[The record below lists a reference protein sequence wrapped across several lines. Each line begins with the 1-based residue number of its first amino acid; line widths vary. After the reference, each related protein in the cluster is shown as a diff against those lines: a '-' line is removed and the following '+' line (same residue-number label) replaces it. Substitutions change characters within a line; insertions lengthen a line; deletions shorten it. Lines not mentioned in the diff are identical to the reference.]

1 MFKIKKL
8 GNLIVAITVL
18 FSTQALAQPANL
30 VLENMIISNTQV
42 FQATNSITV
51 GPNFVITNTGTA
63 TLDAPSVT
71 LRNLVFVVQGGKLYL
86 LSETTSVDV
95 ESEDT
100 SIPIEYGLSQNYP
113 NPFNP
118 ATNIKYSVPEIS
130 FVTIKLYDV
139 LGNEVTTLV
148 NEEKEA
154 GNYKIDFDGSRLSS
168 GIYFYKMQT
177 EKFVEIKK
185 MILLK

>member
-1 MFKIKKL
+1 M
-8 GNLIVAITVL
+8 ITIPP
-18 FSTQALAQPANL
+18 TLAQPANL
-30 VLENMIISNTQV
+30 VLENMIVSNAQV

-71 LRNLVFVVQGGKLYL
+71 LRNLVFVVQGGKMYL

-95 ESEDT
+95 ESEEI
-100 SIPIEYGLSQNYP
+100 SIPTEFSLSQNYP

-118 ATNIKYSVPEIS
+118 TTKIKYSVPEIS
-130 FVTIKLYDV
+130 FVTIKLYDA
-139 LGNEVTTLV
+139 LGNEITTLV
-148 NEEKEA
+148 NEEKEV
-154 GNYKIDFDGSRLSS
+154 GSYKIDFDGSRLSS

-177 EKFVEIKK
+177 EKFMEIKK
-185 MILLK
+185 MVLLR